1 MLRNSLKLLVL
12 GGHFALCGG
21 LAQGQTREVR
31 ILYVEQTV
39 ERPVT
44 LSGLTPVPDD
54 LGLKGAELATLQNAG
69 AGKFLSLDFKLET
82 LIAKTGESVAVL
94 LATRT
99 DLPHAI
105 IINAPAE
112 DVLRIADL
120 PNLQGKL
127 LFNASSRDENLREE
141 DCRANLLH
149 TIPSRSMLADA
160 LAQYLRQK
168 RWENWLLLPGPTAAD
183 KAFNTALKKSA
194 EKFGFTITAEK
205 PWALEGDMRETAGTE
220 IPLITQGTDYDVVMV
235 SDESNDFGPLIAY
248 NTDLP
253 RPVAGTHGLVA
264 TGWSSVIEPWGAI
277 QLQNDFET
285 LAHRPMQEIDFAAYI
300 AARAIGE
307 AALRIDASDPKAL
320 RNYIMSEDL
329 KLSAYKGRGL
339 TFRRWNGQLRQPIHL
354 VTKETQVAA
363 APFDEFLHEYNDLDT
378 LGLDKPETSCTKF
391 PESSE

>member
-1 MLRNSLKLLVL
+1 
-12 GGHFALCGG
+12 
-21 LAQGQTREVR
+21 
-31 ILYVEQTV
+31 
-39 ERPVT
+39 
-44 LSGLTPVPDD
+44 
-54 LGLKGAELATLQNAG
+54 
-69 AGKFLSLDFKLET
+69 
-82 LIAKTGESVAVL
+82 
-94 LATRT
+94 
-99 DLPHAI
+99 
-105 IINAPAE
+105 
-112 DVLRIADL
+112 
-120 PNLQGKL
+120 

-194 EKFGFTITAEK
+194 EKFGFSITAEK

-220 IPLITQGTDYDVVMV
+220 IPLITRGTDYDVVMV

-264 TGWSSVIEPWGAI
+264 TGWSNVIEPWGAI

-285 LAHRPMQEIDFAAYI
+285 LAHRPMREIDFAAYI

-329 KLSAYKGRGL
+329 KLSAYKGRGV

-363 APFDEFLHEYNDLDT
+363 APFEEFLHEYNDLDT

-391 PESSE
+391 PESNE